1 MLKFAKII
9 QHRKISMN
17 YDLKRS
23 HHREK
28 SKDKQETKTKV
39 YLRAFTN
46 KINKVVY
53 YYKIC
58 DISTILR

>member
-1 MLKFAKII
+1 
-9 QHRKISMN
+9 MN
-17 YDLKRS
+17 YNLKRS

-53 YYKIC
+53 YYKIR
-58 DISTILR
+58 DISAILR